1 METDLW
7 LGAGGV
13 ADTVSSSAGLRPED
27 VLAQAASSTVS
38 GRFSRTAEI
47 ADLVVFL
54 ASDRAG
60 NILGSDFRIDG
71 GFVPTW

>member
-1 METDLW
+1 
-7 LGAGGV
+7 
-13 ADTVSSSAGLRPED
+13 VSSAAGLSRED
-27 VLAQAASSTVS
+27 VLAQAAASTVS
-38 GRFSRTAEI
+38 GRFSRASEV

-54 ASDRAG
+54 AGDRAD